1 MEQTMIAAYLAERG
15 YRTSARAY
23 EIIRDCDDW
32 YRARETAHHRRVNVN
47 GCAYTVPRIGFARRL
62 AGDDA
67 NLCELIEINGGG
79 DNAAQF
85 ERVKAVLA
93 DNRFECEYRRQLEL
107 TAAEGTAAA
116 YVWLEDAD
124 AYTDGT
130 LRGGRI
136 RIAYVDALGFFPL
149 TVENGAVTE
158 AAFAGERFIG
168 GRTEYTVTI
177 CRRTNGLYS
186 YDTARLDQS
195 GREIPGSRRVYAL
208 GDVKPF
214 SVLRTANVNT
224 FDDMQGYGFPKL
236 YDQIPLLSALDMA
249 FEGLNSDIESSEKLT
264 LINERLCQFDE
275 SGRPIM
281 PNEQMKRRFVMLG
294 EKLPDEND
302 VIHDISPAIRIDA
315 FRATIELILQLLGQ
329 NFGFGTK
336 KYALD
341 GASQAVV
348 TATQYIG
355 ERQDM
360 MQELNRQRQEARG
373 YIGGLV
379 RAILW
384 FDNTYGGAR
393 WDLDAPVLVEFD
405 DSYITSRSEQIES
418 MRADVLS
425 GIGGVYVRAQYLMMR
440 YNLDEKEAMKWAA
453 LPDADAPDEVID

>member
-1 MEQTMIAAYLAERG
+1 MIAAYLAERG
-15 YRTSARAY
+15 YRTSVRAY
-23 EIIRDCDDW
+23 EIIHACDDW

-79 DNAAQF
+79 DSTAQF
-85 ERVKAVLA
+85 ERVNAILA
-93 DNRFECEYRRQLEL
+93 DNRFQSEYRRQLEL

-116 YVWLEDAD
+116 YIWLENAD

-149 TVENGAVTE
+149 TVENGEVIE
-158 AAFAGERFIG
+158 AAFAGERFING
-168 GRTEYTVTI
+168 QTEYTVTI

-214 SVLRTANVNT
+214 GVLRTANVNT

-236 YDQIPLLSALDMA
+236 YDQIPLLCALDMA

-264 LINERLCQFDE
+264 LINERLCQFDD
-275 SGRPIM
+275 SGRPIL

-302 VIHDISPAIRIDA
+302 VIHDISPAIRIEA
-315 FRATIELILQLLGQ
+315 FRETIELILQLLGQ
-329 NFGFGTK
+329 SFGFGTK
-336 KYALD
+336 KYALNS
-341 GASQAVV
+341 GANQAIV

-373 YIGGLV
+373 YISGLV
-379 RAILW
+379 QAMLW

-405 DSYITSRSEQIES
+405 DSYITSRNDQIEA

-425 GIGGVYVRAQYLMMR
+425 GIGGVYVRAQYLMQR
-440 YNLDEKEAMKWAA
+440 YNLDEKEAMKWAS
-453 LPDADAPDEVID
+453 LSDTDAPDEVID